1 MIPSAT
7 LIFKY
12 CKPLNVLTMRR
23 TITKTQIKQAAQAAY
38 EESKAVSGGENAHY
52 IPYLANVDSRL
63 FGLSV
68 TLADGTCFN
77 YGDTD
82 YRFGI
87 ESVSKVPTAILAMIQ
102 HTPKGVLEQIGAD
115 ATGLPFNS
123 IFAILLENDHPSTP
137 LVNAG
142 AIAACSMVTPQG
154 DAADKWKAITD
165 NITNLCGSA
174 PVLIDELYESETATN
189 FNNRAISWLLKN
201 YNRIYD
207 DVDMSLDLY
216 TRQCSLGI
224 TSSQLAIMG
233 ATIANHG
240 LNPVTGKQ
248 VFDPGISPKI
258 TAMIAAVGFYQH
270 TGDWLY
276 TSGIP
281 AKTGVGG
288 GVMGVMPGLF
298 GIAAFA
304 PPLDDAGN
312 SVKAQAAIK
321 AFMRKLDLDI
331 FSGDTVEIVSD

>member
-1 MIPSAT
+1 MSTI
-7 LIFKY
+7 
-12 CKPLNVLTMRR
+12 
-23 TITKTQIKQAAQAAY
+23 TITKDRIQQAAQEAY
-38 EESKAVSGGENAHY
+38 NEAKGVKGGENAHY
-52 IPYLANVDSRL
+52 IPYLANIDPDL
-63 FGLSV
+63 FGLSL
-68 TLADGTCFN
+68 TLTDGTTYNF
-77 YGDTD
+77 GDTT
-82 YRFGI
+82 YQFGI

-102 HTPKGVLEQIGAD
+102 HTPAGVLKQIGAD

-123 IFAILLENDHPSTP
+123 VFAILLENDHPSTP

-142 AIAACSMVTPQG
+142 AISACSMIAPQG
-154 DAADKWKAITD
+154 DSQLKWKAITD
-165 NITNLCGSA
+165 NISALCGSE
-174 PVLIDELYESETATN
+174 PHLIDELYESETATN

-224 TSSQLAIMG
+224 TSAQLANMG
-233 ATIANHG
+233 ATIANKG

-248 VFDPGISPKI
+248 VFDPEISAKI
-258 TAMIAAVGFYQH
+258 TTMIATVGFYQH

-321 AFMRKLDLDI
+321 LFMQKLDLGI
-331 FSGDTVEIVSD
+331 FNGDTVNITD